1 MSEELE
7 QLRQYLETGQLEA
20 AFGLLDEMDEMSRDD
35 KIHKIQSSMHVLL
48 VHLITQAVERRTTP
62 SWDRTIRNALF
73 WIPRINRRRKAGGWY
88 IHADDLQEALD
99 DVYEHAMDNAAAE
112 ALGGEHTA
120 ASLGTLVDRERL
132 LAQAYEM
139 ISTTQNER
147 PSNALGMDALVRDTL
162 L

>member
-7 QLRQYLETGQLEA
+7 QLRQYLETGQLDA

-35 KIHKIQSSMHVLL
+35 KIHKMQSYMHILL
-48 VHLITQAVERRTTP
+48 IHLIKQAAEHRTTP

-88 IHADDLQEALD
+88 IPADDLQEALA
-99 DVYEHAMDNAAAE
+99 DVYEHALDSAAAE
-112 ALGGEHTA
+112 ALGRAHTA
-120 ASLGTLVDRERL
+120 ASLGILVDRESV

-139 ISTTQNER
+139 IIAAQ
-147 PSNALGMDALVRDTL
+147 V
-162 L
+162 

>member
-7 QLRQYLETGQLEA
+7 QLRQYLETGQLDA

-35 KIHKIQSSMHVLL
+35 KIHKIQSYMHVLL
-48 VHLITQAVERRTTP
+48 IHLIKQAAEHRTTP

-88 IHADDLQEALD
+88 LPADDLQEALA
-99 DVYEHAMDNAAAE
+99 DVYEHALDSAAAE
-112 ALGGEHTA
+112 ALGGAHTA
-120 ASLGTLVDRERL
+120 ASLGGLVDRENV

-139 ISTTQNER
+139 IIAAQ
-147 PSNALGMDALVRDTL
+147 V
-162 L
+162 

>member
-7 QLRQYLETGQLEA
+7 QLRQYLETGQLDA

-35 KIHKIQSSMHVLL
+35 KIHKIQSYMHVLL
-48 VHLITQAVERRTTP
+48 IYLIKQAAEHRTTP

-88 IHADDLQEALD
+88 IPADDLQEALA
-99 DVYEHAMDNAAAE
+99 DVYEHALDSAAAE
-112 ALGGEHTA
+112 ALGGAHTA
-120 ASLGTLVDRERL
+120 ASLGSLIDRERV

-139 ISTTQNER
+139 IIAAQ
-147 PSNALGMDALVRDTL
+147 A
-162 L
+162 

>member
-7 QLRQYLETGQLEA
+7 QLRQYLETGQLDA

-35 KIHKIQSSMHVLL
+35 KIHKIQSYMHVLL
-48 VHLITQAVERRTTP
+48 IHLIKQAAEHRTTP

-88 IHADDLQEALD
+88 TPADDLQEALA
-99 DVYEHAMDNAAAE
+99 DVYEHALDSAAAE
-112 ALGGEHTA
+112 ALGGEHTT
-120 ASLGTLVDRERL
+120 ASLGILVDRDKV

-139 ISTTQNER
+139 ILAAQ
-147 PSNALGMDALVRDTL
+147 G
-162 L
+162 

>member
-7 QLRQYLETGQLEA
+7 QLRQYLETGQLDA

-35 KIHKIQSSMHVLL
+35 KIHKIQGYMHVLL
-48 VHLITQAVERRTTP
+48 IHLIKQAAEHCTTP

-88 IHADDLQEALD
+88 IPADDLQEALA
-99 DVYEHAMDNAAAE
+99 DVYEHALDSAAAE
-112 ALGGEHTA
+112 ALGGTHTA
-120 ASLGTLVDRERL
+120 ARLGALIDRERV

-139 ISTTQNER
+139 IIAAQ
-147 PSNALGMDALVRDTL
+147 G
-162 L
+162 

>member
-7 QLRQYLETGQLEA
+7 QLRQYLETGQLDA

-35 KIHKIQSSMHVLL
+35 KIHKIQSYMHVLL
-48 VHLITQAVERRTTP
+48 IQLIQQAAEHRTTP

-88 IHADDLQEALD
+88 IPADGLQEALA
-99 DVYEHAMDNAAAE
+99 DVYEHALDSAAAE
-112 ALGGEHTA
+112 ALGGAHTA
-120 ASLGTLVDRERL
+120 ASLGALIDRERV

-139 ISTTQNER
+139 IIAAQ
-147 PSNALGMDALVRDTL
+147 A
-162 L
+162 